1 MEPATTKP
9 RTAYTGDVSDAEWD
23 FCRPYLVLMREDAP
37 QRNYS
42 LRELFNA
49 LRYIVRCGC
58 QWRMMPHDLPP
69 WQNVYQQAQRWM
81 KACCFEAM
89 AHDLRELSRLAKGR
103 KAQPTAAIMDGR
115 TLQSSPE
122 SGSRAGYDGYKRRK
136 GSKVHIAVDTLGH
149 LLAVKVT
156 AANEQERAQVGEL
169 AEHIQLATGENVQL
183 AYVDHR
189 LHWRR
194 ACAAGAGTWD
204 PSGSGQTLGGQ
215 ERLCAAAKALGGGT
229 QFWLGGTLQTPL
241 TGLRTSGFDSHRHAL
256 ARLRNP
262 HAFLSVRQ
270 KLITGS
276 NYAGEVKFHF

>member
-9 RTAYTGDVSDAEWD
+9 RTAYTSDVSDAEWD
-23 FCRPYLVLMREDAP
+23 FCRPYLVLMRENAP

-183 AYVDHR
+183 AYVDQGYTGEEPARQAQAHGIR
-189 LHWRR
+189 LEVVKLSEAKKGFVLLPKRWVVERSFGW
-194 ACAAGAGTWD
+194 AARFKRLSRD
-204 PSGSGQTLGGQ
+204 Y
-215 ERLCAAAKALGGGT
+215 ERLAST
-229 QFWLGGTLQTPL
+229 L
-241 TGLRTSGFDSHRHAL
+241 TGMHWL
-256 ARLRNP
+256 AFATLM
-262 HAFLSVRQ
+262 LSSLFG
-270 KLITGS
+270 KS
-276 NYAGEVKFHF
+276 